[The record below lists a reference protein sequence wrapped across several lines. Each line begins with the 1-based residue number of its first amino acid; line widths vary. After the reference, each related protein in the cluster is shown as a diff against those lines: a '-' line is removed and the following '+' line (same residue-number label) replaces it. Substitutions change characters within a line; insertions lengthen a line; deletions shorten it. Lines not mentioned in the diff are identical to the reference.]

1 MHAKTFK
8 AILELL
14 NVHPIGKVSEEVDA
28 TVGEYNPEGE
38 RKKSTPRRLKIGHG
52 SWSYGGSS

>member
-38 RKKSTPRRLKIGHG
+38 RKKSTHN
-52 SWSYGGSS
+52 